1 MYRSAIMAL
10 LFAASAFAQQTAS
23 KFPYPERLSYRVEW
37 HLITAG
43 TATVELSRGTP
54 DDWEINLN
62 LESAGTVAKLY
73 RVLDK
78 YRTVTDDAFC
88 PANTELDAQQGKRHR
103 ITRLAFDNSAHTV
116 KFVERDLIKQ
126 STESKQVAIAPCTHD
141 IVGALVLLRTLKLDP
156 GQWASVSVTN
166 GKKMVFAK
174 IHAQSREPVDIGGR
188 TYQTVRYEAFLFNG
202 VLYKRNG
209 RLLIWL
215 TDDAA
220 RVPVQFRFQLGFP
233 VGTISLELEN
243 QEKR

>member
-1 MYRSAIMAL
+1 MYRSAILAL
-10 LFAASAFAQQTAS
+10 LVAGSAFAQQKAS

-37 HLITAG
+37 RLITAG

-54 DDWEINLN
+54 DDWEINLD

-78 YRTVTDDAFC
+78 YRAVTDDGFC
-88 PANTELDAQQGKRHR
+88 TASVELDAQQGKRHR
-103 ITRLAFDNSAHTV
+103 ITRLAFDNSTHKV
-116 KFVERDLIKQ
+116 SFVERDLVKH

-141 IVGALVLLRTLKLDP
+141 IVAALALLRTMKIDP
-156 GQWASVSVTN
+156 GQWASVPVTN
-166 GKKMVFAK
+166 GKKMAFAK
-174 IHAQSREPVDIGGR
+174 IHGLGREAVDIGGK
-188 TYQTVRYEAFLFNG
+188 TYQTDRYEAFLFND
-202 VLYKRNG
+202 VLYKRKG

-215 TDDAA
+215 TADAA

-233 VGTISLELEN
+233 VGTISLELEK